1 MLILAARYLLP
12 VSQPPIRD
20 GALVIEG
27 PRILAVG
34 PRVSLR
40 RQYPEAAL
48 RDLGEAI
55 ILPGLV
61 NVHTHLE
68 LSALRGDVPPGHSF
82 VDWVLNLLQRRRDL
96 SWEAYVAGA
105 EEGAAELA
113 RSGTTCVGDVT
124 ATGASVAG
132 LRSSGLRAVVY
143 REVIGLHDAGA
154 EQMAETPLAQLAAM
168 REQVEG
174 SSLEVGISPH
184 ATYSVSPG
192 LFRVCRDLQQRLGL
206 KAAIHIAES
215 AAEIEYL
222 RSGTGEIRTRLLPAT
237 GWGDVSPPVLGTTPV
252 QYLHRLGV
260 LDPPQCLVIHAVH
273 LTEADLGVL
282 AQTRAAVAHC
292 PRSNAYLDVGRAP
305 LKALR
310 DLGVPVG
317 LGTDSLASA
326 ESLSL
331 WDEMRFA
338 HQAHGGLLSPAEWI
352 RMATAEGAR
361 ALGLDREIGTLEP
374 GKRADLT
381 AVAVDGPEA
390 DPYEFL
396 LHEARAP
403 RVLLTMVEGRRRHDR
418 EAS

>member
-34 PRVSLR
+34 SRVSLR
-40 RQYPEAAL
+40 RQYPEAAW

-61 NVHTHLE
+61 NVHTHVE

-82 VDWVLNLLQRRRDL
+82 VDWVLNLLTRRRSL
-96 SWEAYVAGA
+96 SWEAYLAAA
-105 EEGAAELA
+105 EDGAAELA

-124 ATGASVAG
+124 ATGASVTA
-132 LRSSGLRAVVY
+132 LRSIGLRAVVY
-143 REVIGLHDAGA
+143 REVIGLRDAGV
-154 EQMAETPLAQLAAM
+154 EQMAEAPFAHLAAM
-168 REQVEG
+168 REEVEG
-174 SSLEVGISPH
+174 SSLEVGVSPH

-192 LFRVCRDLQQRLGL
+192 LFRLCRDLQQRLGL
-206 KAAIHIAES
+206 KAAIHMAES
-215 AAEIEYL
+215 SAEIEYL

-252 QYLHRLGV
+252 QYLHHLGF
-260 LDPPQCLVIHAVH
+260 LDPQCLVIHAVH
-273 LTEADLGVL
+273 LTEADLGML

-331 WDEMRFA
+331 WDEIRFA
-338 HQAHGGLLSPAEWI
+338 HQVHGGLLSPAAWI
-352 RMATAEGAR
+352 RMATAGGAR

-374 GKRADLT
+374 AKRADLT
-381 AVAVDGPEA
+381 AIALDGPEG

-396 LHEARAP
+396 LHEANAAK
-403 RVLLTMVEGRRRHDR
+403 VLLTMVEGRRRYDR

>member
-1 MLILAARYLLP
+1 MLILAARHLLP

-20 GALVIEG
+20 GSLLIDGAYI
-27 PRILAVG
+27 RAVG

-40 RQYPEAAL
+40 RQYCGVPV

-68 LSALRGDVPPGHSF
+68 LSALRGDVPSGHSF
-82 VDWVLNLLQRRRDL
+82 VDWVLNLLQRKRDL
-96 SWEAYVAGA
+96 SWEAYAAAA
-105 EEGAAELA
+105 EEGAVELT

-124 ATGASVAG
+124 ATGASLAG
-132 LRSSGLRAVVY
+132 LRTSGLRAVIY
-143 REVIGLHDAGA
+143 REVIGLDDAGA
-154 EQMAETPLAQLAAM
+154 EQVTGTPFAHLAAM
-168 REQVEG
+168 REEVQG
-174 SSLEVGISPH
+174 SPLEVGISPH
-184 ATYSVSPG
+184 APYSVSPG
-192 LFRVCRDLQQRLGL
+192 LFRACRDLRQRLKL

-237 GWGDVSPPVLGTTPV
+237 GWGDVPPPVLGATPV
-252 QYLHRLGV
+252 QYLHRLGL
-260 LDPPQCLVIHAVH
+260 LDPQCLVIHAVH
-273 LTEADLGVL
+273 LTQADLEML
-282 AQTRAAVAHC
+282 AHTRVAVAHC
-292 PRSNAYLDVGRAP
+292 PRSNAYLDVGTAP

-310 DLGVPVG
+310 DLRVPVG

-338 HQAHGGLLSPAEWI
+338 HQAHGGLLSPMEWV
-352 RMATAEGAR
+352 RMATAGGAR

-381 AVAVDGPEA
+381 ALALDGPEA

-396 LHEARAP
+396 LHEARATK
-403 RVLLTMVEGRRRHDR
+403 VLLTTVDGRPLYER